1 MSTFW
6 EKKQVSITGGEGFL
20 GGHLIKQLK
29 RKNPKNI
36 SIVKHSDYD
45 LVNNDDVKR
54 MYDDQKPD
62 IVFHLAATV
71 GGIEINKKNPGRFF
85 YENAIMNLQ
94 VMHNAHLSKIDKIIC
109 IGTVSVYPK
118 NTELPFKE
126 KNIWEGYPQDENAPY
141 GIAKRIMHTHSLGY
155 RKQYDLNSIMVV
167 LTNLYGPNDN
177 FNKDSSHVVA
187 ALIRRFYEAKKN
199 NVKEVLVWGDGN
211 ATRDFSY
218 IEDIAEGIILSA
230 ENYNESL
237 PINLA
242 SGRETSIKELA
253 EIIKKKMN
261 YEGNLRWD
269 TEMPVGPNRRN
280 VSIDLAREKIKFN
293 PKISL
298 EDGIEKTIDFFMS
311 LKK

>member
-1 MSTFW
+1 
-6 EKKQVSITGGEGFL
+6 
-20 GGHLIKQLK
+20 
-29 RKNPKNI
+29 
-36 SIVKHSDYD
+36 
-45 LVNNDDVKR
+45 
-54 MYDDQKPD
+54 
-62 IVFHLAATV
+62 
-71 GGIEINKKNPGRFF
+71 
-85 YENAIMNLQ
+85 
-94 VMHNAHLSKIDKIIC
+94 
-109 IGTVSVYPK
+109 
-118 NTELPFKE
+118 
-126 KNIWEGYPQDENAPY
+126 
-141 GIAKRIMHTHSLGY
+141 
-155 RKQYDLNSIMVV
+155 MVV